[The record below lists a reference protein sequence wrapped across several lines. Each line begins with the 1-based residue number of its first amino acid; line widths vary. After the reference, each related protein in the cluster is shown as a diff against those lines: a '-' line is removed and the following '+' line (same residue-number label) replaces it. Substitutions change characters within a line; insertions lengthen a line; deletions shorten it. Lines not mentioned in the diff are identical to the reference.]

1 MIDPLLEVFTAKRRF
16 NLLLTYFL
24 FVSLIINQVI
34 MIEVTHGL
42 ACAADEVQQLGV
54 RLRLYGCER
63 MRREKMVGEVIVPF
77 ASINL
82 TLGNTFWLTL
92 EPRANLAVS
101 IICTLHTV
109 R

>member
-1 MIDPLLEVFTAKRRF
+1 MGSDSGEVKCSLTLPLFTP
-16 NLLLTYFL
+16 T
-24 FVSLIINQVI
+24 
-34 MIEVTHGL
+34 E
-42 ACAADEVQQLGV
+42 EVQQLGV

-63 MRREKMVGEVIVPF
+63 MRREKMLGEVIVPF

-101 IICTLHTV
+101 P
-109 R
+109 

>member
-1 MIDPLLEVFTAKRRF
+1 M
-16 NLLLTYFL
+16 
-24 FVSLIINQVI
+24 
-34 MIEVTHGL
+34 
-42 ACAADEVQQLGV
+42 QQLGV

-63 MRREKMVGEVIVPF
+63 MRREKMLGEVIVPF

-101 IICTLHTV
+101 LCVWVYVFEGVSLTCGYVLLYLIFHFSLFFSVQFSDLLYASHIED
-109 R
+109 

>member
-1 MIDPLLEVFTAKRRF
+1 MGVLRKGMQKTSETKFPLT
-16 NLLLTYFL
+16 FL
-24 FVSLIINQVI
+24 FVAPT
-34 MIEVTHGL
+34 E
-42 ACAADEVQQLGV
+42 EVQQLGV

-63 MRREKMVGEVIVPF
+63 MRREKMLGEVIVPF

-101 IICTLHTV
+101 SYLYLDLL
-109 R
+109 